1 MVGTQIKSDQKK
13 QKPLS
18 FRVISCDID
27 ISLPSSLLHTPY
39 SINNPRTSTN
49 LYYYHHFYSC
59 SFSSLFSSL
68 SALHAHGKSCRF
80 INVNILSF
88 HGPTTFYVY
97 FIIIVLSMFSNCRGH
112 SFFFILF
119 ITDQSLIFF
128 AFWLLAFGFSF
139 FLFE

>member
-1 MVGTQIKSDQKK
+1 MI
-13 QKPLS
+13 L
-18 FRVISCDID
+18 
-27 ISLPSSLLHTPY
+27 ISLFLPPSSIPPY

-68 SALHAHGKSCRF
+68 SALHCTALHAHGKSCRF

-112 SFFFILF
+112 SFFFYF
-119 ITDQSLIFF
+119 IYNRSKPDLLCF
-128 AFWLLAFGFSF
+128 LAFGFWLF
-139 FLFE
+139 FLFV

>member
-112 SFFFILF
+112 SFFFYF
-119 ITDQSLIFF
+119 IYNRSKPDLLCF
-128 AFWLLAFGFSF
+128 LAFGFWLF
-139 FLFE
+139 FLFV